1 MKILFVG
8 DYSNLHATL
17 AAELRR
23 KGHQVTV
30 LSDGCGHMKVASD
43 IFVDRGPGFVG
54 SVKYLYRLFSL
65 LPELKGYDV
74 VQFINPHFFAL
85 RPGKLRYFLRELK
98 RQNGSLFLSLA
109 GNDHYFVKAC
119 LQRDMFRFSEFRVG
133 YEPTE
138 FSHRCN
144 NHERGYML
152 PSVATY
158 SEDFYGALDG
168 AMSVLPEYDMAAR
181 PVLGDRLA
189 FTNLPID
196 LRSLSPAPFEISDK
210 VNILVGMR
218 SGNELNKGTERLL
231 EIAKR
236 VEKDMPE
243 RVKVLNIK
251 DLPFNEYLEALRG
264 AHLVLDQLYSYSPGM
279 NALYTMAL
287 GRVSGS
293 GAQPEYYDMI
303 GEDELRP
310 IFELSPL
317 NTDLEGHIRELVAD
331 SDRLC
336 TMAAEGRLLVERHND
351 SRLVASRY
359 EEHWKYILDH
369 K

>member
-1 MKILFVG
+1 MKILFIG

-17 AAELRR
+17 ASELRR

-43 IFVDRGPGFVG
+43 IFVERAPGMVG
-54 SVKYLYRLFSL
+54 SFKYLYRLFSL

-74 VQFINPHFFAL
+74 VQFINPHFFNL
-85 RPGKLRYFLRELK
+85 RPGKLRYFLKELK

-109 GNDHYFVKAC
+109 GNDHFFIKAC
-119 LQRDMFRFSEFRVG
+119 LQRDMFRFSEFRIG

-138 FSHRCN
+138 FSHRCRH
-144 NHERGYML
+144 HERGYML

-158 SEDFYGALDG
+158 SEDFYEAIDG
-168 AMSVLPEYDMAAR
+168 AMSALPEYDMAAR
-181 PVLGDRLA
+181 PILGDRLA

-196 LRSLSPAPFEISDK
+196 LRPLTPAPFEIDRE
-210 VNILVGMR
+210 VTVLVGMR
-218 SGNELNKGTERLL
+218 SGLELSKGTERLL
-231 EIAKR
+231 EIAR
-236 VEKDMPE
+236 RIEKDMPQ
-243 RVKVLNIK
+243 RVKVVNIK
-251 DLPFNEYLEALRG
+251 DLPFNEYLDALRG

-303 GEDELRP
+303 GEQELRP

-317 NTDLEGHIRELVAD
+317 DDALEQHLRELVTD
-331 SDRLC
+331 RDRLC

-351 SRLVASRY
+351 STLVASRY
-359 EEHWKYILDH
+359 EDHWKYILDH